1 MLSEHTPTT
10 TLATTDPGRSRD
22 FYQGVLGF
30 EPKEEA
36 GGGVFYQAGN
46 GAFFV
51 YESSF
56 TGTNKAT
63 SMSFELSPD
72 EFDREIDALR
82 QAGVTFDT
90 FEMEGIEWNDDVAT
104 FDEMRSVWF
113 RDPDGNILNVESR
126 AT

>member
-10 TLATTDPGRSRD
+10 TLATANPQLSRE
-22 FYQGVLGF
+22 FYEGVLGF

-56 TGTNKAT
+56 AGTNKAT

-72 EFDREIDALR
+72 EFDQEISALR

-90 FEMEGIEWNDDVAT
+90 FEMQGIEWDGDVAV

-113 RDPDGNILNVESR
+113 KDPDGNILNVE
-126 AT
+126 AHA

>member
-10 TLATTDPGRSRD
+10 TLVIANPQLSRE
-22 FYQGVLGF
+22 FYEGVLGF

-36 GGGVFYQAGN
+36 GGGIFYQAGS
-46 GAFFV
+46 GSFFV

-56 TGTNKAT
+56 AGTNQAT
-63 SMSFELSPD
+63 SMTFELSPD
-72 EFDREIDALR
+72 EFDQEISALR

-90 FEMEGIEWNDDVAT
+90 FEMQGIEWDGDVAV

-113 RDPDGNILNVESR
+113 KDPDGNILNVE
-126 AT
+126 AHA

>member
-10 TLATTDPGRSRD
+10 TLATANPQLSRE
-22 FYQGVLGF
+22 FYEGVLGF

-36 GGGVFYQAGN
+36 GGGIFYQAGS
-46 GAFFV
+46 GSFFV

-56 TGTNKAT
+56 AGTNQAT
-63 SMSFELSPD
+63 SMTFELSPD
-72 EFDREIDALR
+72 EFDQEIGALR

-90 FEMEGIEWNDDVAT
+90 FEMQGIEWDGDVAV

-113 RDPDGNILNVESR
+113 KDPDGNILNVE
-126 AT
+126 AHA

>member
-1 MLSEHTPTT
+1 MSRGLRGITRCR
-10 TLATTDPGRSRD
+10 DCGRE
-22 FYQGVLGF
+22 GVLGF

-36 GGGVFYQAGN
+36 GGGIFYQAGS
-46 GAFFV
+46 GSFFV

-56 TGTNKAT
+56 AGTNQAT
-63 SMSFELSPD
+63 SMTFELSPD